1 MKLAYS
7 SEELKKTAND
17 IRINIVE
24 SIHCG
29 GSGHPGGSLSIAE
42 MMAVL
47 YFHEMDVDEKNPKW
61 EDRDRFVL
69 SKGHAAPA
77 YYAALAER
85 GYFDKE
91 VLKTLRHI
99 DSILQ
104 GHPDMKKVPGVD
116 MSTGSLGQGISAA
129 AGMARFAKQIGKG
142 FRVYSILGDGEI
154 QEGQVWE
161 AVMSAGHFKLDN
173 LTAFLDNNDLQIDGH
188 VSAEMSVYPIREKFE
203 AFGWNVVEADGH
215 DVDELVEAVAKAKAC
230 EGKPTLIWC
239 KTVKGKGVSFMENQ
253 VGWHGTAPNDEQYA
267 VAMEELEKAGEALCQ
282 K

>member
-17 IRINIVE
+17 IRIDIVE

-47 YFHEMDVDEKNPKW
+47 YFREMDVDEKNPKW

-129 AGMARFAKQIGKG
+129 AGMARFAKQAGKS
-142 FRVYSILGDGEI
+142 FRVYSILGDGEV

-215 DVDELVEAVAKAKAC
+215 DVDDLAEAVAKAKAC

-253 VGWHGTAPNDEQYA
+253 VGWHGGAINDEQYEI
-267 VAMEELEKAGEALCQ
+267 AMKELKG
-282 K
+282 

>member
-1 MKLAYS
+1 MRLKYS
-7 SEELKKTAND
+7 AEELEKVAND
-17 IRINIVE
+17 IRIDIIE

-47 YFHEMDVDEKNPKW
+47 YFHEMNVDEKNPKW

-85 GYFDKE
+85 GYFDKAE
-91 VLKTLRHI
+91 LKTLRHI
-99 DSILQ
+99 DSMLQ

-116 MSTGSLGQGISAA
+116 MSTGSLGQGLSAA
-129 AGMARFAKQIGKG
+129 AGMAHYAKRTGKD
-142 FRVYSILGDGEI
+142 FRVYCILGDGEI

-161 AVMSAGHFKLDN
+161 AAMSAGHFKLDN
-173 LTAFLDNNDLQIDGH
+173 LIAFLDNNDLQIDGH
-188 VSAEMSVYPIREKFE
+188 VSDEMSVYPIREKFE
-203 AFGWNVVEADGH
+203 AFGWNVIESDGH
-215 DVDELVEAVAKAKAC
+215 KVEELLEALEQARNFKD
-230 EGKPTLIWC
+230 KPTLIWC

-253 VGWHGTAPNDEQYA
+253 VGWHGGAINDEQYQT
-267 VAMEELEKAGEALCQ
+267 AMKELKR
-282 K
+282 

>member
-1 MKLAYS
+1 MRLEYS
-7 SEELKKTAND
+7 AEELEKVAND
-17 IRINIVE
+17 IRIDIIE

-47 YFHEMDVDEKNPKW
+47 YFHEMNIDEKNPKW

-85 GYFDKE
+85 GYFDKAE
-91 VLKTLRHI
+91 LKTLRHI
-99 DSILQ
+99 DSMLQ

-129 AGMARFAKQIGKG
+129 AGMAHYAKRTGKD
-142 FRVYSILGDGEI
+142 FRVYCILGDGEI

-161 AVMSAGHFKLDN
+161 AAMSAGHFKLDN
-173 LTAFLDNNDLQIDGH
+173 LIAFLDNNDLQIDGH
-188 VSAEMSVYPIREKFE
+188 VSDEMSVYPIREKFE
-203 AFGWNVVEADGH
+203 AFGWNVIESDGH
-215 DVDELVEAVAKAKAC
+215 KVEELLKALEQARTFKD
-230 EGKPTLIWC
+230 KPTLIWC

-253 VGWHGTAPNDEQYA
+253 VGWHGGAINDEQYQT
-267 VAMEELEKAGEALCQ
+267 AMKELKR
-282 K
+282 

>member
-1 MKLAYS
+1 MKLKYS
-7 SEELKKTAND
+7 AEELKKKAND
-17 IRINIVE
+17 IRIDIVE

-47 YFHEMDVDEKNPKW
+47 YFHEMDVDEKNPQW

-91 VLKTLRHI
+91 TLKTLRHI
-99 DSILQ
+99 DSMLQ

-129 AGMARFAKQIGKG
+129 AGMAHYAKRTKKRFH
-142 FRVYSILGDGEI
+142 VYSILGDGEI

-161 AVMSAGHFKLDN
+161 AAMSAGHFGLDN
-173 LTAFLDNNDLQIDGH
+173 LTVLLDNNDLQIDGH
-188 VSAEMSVYPIREKFE
+188 VSEEMSVYPIREKFE
-203 AFGWNVVEADGH
+203 AFGWNVIEADGH
-215 DVDELVEAVAKAKAC
+215 NVAELTAAFEQAEKC
-230 EGKPTLIWC
+230 EGKPTLICC

-253 VGWHGTAPNDEQYA
+253 VGWHGGAINDEQYET
-267 VAMEELEKAGEALCQ
+267 AMKELKG
-282 K
+282 

>member
-129 AGMARFAKQIGKG
+129 AGMARFAKQTGKG

-230 EGKPTLIWC
+230 ERKPTLIWC

>member
-1 MKLAYS
+1 MRLEYS
-7 SEELKKTAND
+7 AEELKKVAND
-17 IRINIVE
+17 IRIDVVE

-47 YFHEMDVDEKNPKW
+47 YFHEMNVDEKNPKW

-129 AGMARFAKQIGKG
+129 AGMAHYAKRAGKD
-142 FRVYSILGDGEI
+142 FRVYAILGDGEI

-161 AVMSAGHFKLDN
+161 AAMSAGHFKLDN

-188 VSAEMSVYPIREKFE
+188 VSEEMSIYPVREKFE

-215 DVDELVEAVAKAKAC
+215 DIEELEAALEQARSCK
-230 EGKPTLIWC
+230 GRPTLIWC

-253 VGWHGTAPNDEQYA
+253 AVWHGGSINDEQYET
-267 VAMEELEKAGEALCQ
+267 AMKELKG
-282 K
+282 

>member
-116 MSTGSLGQGISAA
+116 MSTGSLGQGIRSGRYGPLCETDRKRLPCIQHSGRWRDPGRP
-129 AGMARFAKQIGKG
+129 GMGSGYER
-142 FRVYSILGDGEI
+142 RSL
-154 QEGQVWE
+154 
-161 AVMSAGHFKLDN
+161 
-173 LTAFLDNNDLQIDGH
+173 
-188 VSAEMSVYPIREKFE
+188 
-203 AFGWNVVEADGH
+203 
-215 DVDELVEAVAKAKAC
+215 
-230 EGKPTLIWC
+230 
-239 KTVKGKGVSFMENQ
+239 
-253 VGWHGTAPNDEQYA
+253 
-267 VAMEELEKAGEALCQ
+267 
-282 K
+282 